1 MQWAFSKETLLCTFS
16 VHEIYH
22 RVMTTFPS
30 ACICLCPGQGAQ
42 VVGMGKAWFDA
53 SPAARDVFARADK
66 VLGTSLGSL
75 LSELCFAGP
84 VERLNRTDASQPA
97 IFTASMAS
105 YAAMLEGAGISHE
118 AAAKQLVAAAGL
130 SLGEYTA
137 LCVAGAFSFED
148 GLRLVQLRGAAM
160 QAAADAS
167 GGGMLA
173 LIGAT
178 DEQAQQ
184 VADAARGGD
193 VLVCANFNAPGQ
205 VVLSGTK
212 AACERGVEE
221 AQKLGLRSQLLAVAG
236 AFHSPLM
243 APAADKLA
251 AALAKTNIAPLACS
265 VIANVSAR
273 PYAGTSADEIRKGL
287 ADQLTSSV
295 KWSQSCAWMSQQF
308 AASNQDFHELAP
320 GKTLAG
326 LMRRIDKAAKV
337 TGHDTP

>member
-1 MQWAFSKETLLCTFS
+1 M
-16 VHEIYH
+16 
-22 RVMTTFPS
+22 
-30 ACICLCPGQGAQ
+30 
-42 VVGMGKAWFDA
+42 VGMGKAWFDA
-53 SPAARDVFARADK
+53 SNAARDIFARADK
-66 VLGTSLGSL
+66 VVGSSLGAS

-97 IFTASMAS
+97 IFTASIAS
-105 YAAMLEGAGISHE
+105 YAAMLESAGLTF
-118 AAAKQLVAAAGL
+118 ADAGKQLVAAAGL

-160 QAAADAS
+160 QEAADKS

-184 VADAARGGD
+184 VADAARGSD

-205 VVLSGTK
+205 VVLSGSK
-212 AACERGVEE
+212 AACERGVDE

-243 APAADKLA
+243 APAAEKLA
-251 AALAKTNIAPLACS
+251 AALSKTSIANLSCP
-265 VIANVSAR
+265 VVANVSAR
-273 PYAGTSADEIRKGL
+273 PYSGTSADEIRKGL

-295 KWSQSCAWMSQQF
+295 KWSQSCAWMCQQF
-308 AASNQDFHELAP
+308 ASANQDFHELAP

>member
-1 MQWAFSKETLLCTFS
+1 MMS
-16 VHEIYH
+16 
-22 RVMTTFPS
+22 FPQS
-30 ACICLCPGQGAQ
+30 CIVLCPGQGAQ
-42 VVGMGKAWFDA
+42 VVGMGKAWFEA
-53 SPAARDVFARADK
+53 SAAARAVFARADS
-66 VLGTSLGSL
+66 VLGTSLGMT

-84 VERLNRTDASQPA
+84 LERLNRTDASQPA
-97 IFTASMAS
+97 IFTTSMAC
-105 YAAMLEGAGISHE
+105 YAAMLESAGLSME
-118 AAAKQLVAAAGL
+118 ASAKQLVAAAGL

-137 LCVAGAFSFED
+137 LCVAGAFGFEE
-148 GLRLVQLRGAAM
+148 GLRLVSLRGAAM
-160 QAAADAS
+160 QEAADQS

-184 VADAARGGD
+184 VADAARGGE

-221 AQKLGLRSQLLAVAG
+221 ATKLGVRSQVLAVAG

-243 APAADKLA
+243 APAAERLA
-251 AALAKTNIAPLACS
+251 AALEKTSIAPLACRVVS
-265 VIANVSAR
+265 NVTAR
-273 PYAGTSADEIRKGL
+273 PYGGQSAAEIRAGL
-287 ADQLTSSV
+287 VQQLTSSV
-295 KWSQSCAWMSQQF
+295 RWSQSCAWMSSEF
-308 AASNQDFHELAP
+308 EASKEQFHELAP

-337 TGHDTP
+337 TAHDGPGA